1 MIIQGIA
8 GTRKSFL
15 INQIK
20 NELNKN
26 GNQHKNQLLMVAP
39 TSIATFNI
47 HVSTIHMVLKIPIK
61 QMQPLQGQALT
72 TFQEDL
78 KEIKYILIDEL
89 SFIGPKLLLKIDNRL
104 LQAFPQNQQICFGG
118 ISVILVADLTQ
129 LPHVMDKPL
138 YTSHSIAKTLWEQFK
153 TIITLDEVFRQGDDK

>member
-26 GNQHKNQLLMVAP
+26 GNQHKNQLLTVAP
-39 TSIATFNI
+39 TSVATFNI

-61 QMQPLQGQALT
+61 QMQPLQG
-72 TFQEDL
+72 
-78 KEIKYILIDEL
+78 
-89 SFIGPKLLLKIDNRL
+89 
-104 LQAFPQNQQICFGG
+104 
-118 ISVILVADLTQ
+118 
-129 LPHVMDKPL
+129 
-138 YTSHSIAKTLWEQFK
+138 
-153 TIITLDEVFRQGDDK
+153 